1 MQKCKN
7 KITTMCFL
15 KRNLQNTCAGYNLWV
30 ENRFETIAFKH
41 TRDYFDSLDG
51 ELYQVGYYRNEKGQ
65 EIDIVVQENATDLQY
80 IEAKHRNT
88 SVIKDTDGIVVFS
101 IGDDIHLSDR
111 QKYSTID
118 CTDINDLHQRIR
130 RLFRMWSGSSYR

>member
-1 MQKCKN
+1 MQKGKN
-7 KITTMCFL
+7 KKTMCFQ

-51 ELYQVGYYRNEKGQ
+51 ELYQVGYCRNEKGQ

-88 SVIKDTDGIVVFS
+88 SVIKDTDGIVVFGMKDTPGYVITKQPEDFGLTERLQTS
-101 IGDDIHLSDR
+101 LYRIPAPAFFYLIG
-111 QKYSTID
+111 
-118 CTDINDLHQRIR
+118 
-130 RLFRMWSGSSYR
+130 RMS